1 MNQEIYFQNVKDT
14 KVNVGKC
21 SVKHVYFPACL
32 RILTSKKKKKNGA
45 KKEYM
50 GQWQKGARSNDE
62 WMNILPLVTWQQLG

>member
-32 RILTSKKKKKNGA
+32 RILTSKKKKKKWREKGIHGTMAKGGA
-45 KKEYM
+45 L
-50 GQWQKGARSNDE
+50 Q
-62 WMNILPLVTWQQLG
+62 